1 MSNFAY
7 ASLNDSFNDA
17 ASLASERTLPYERG
31 NKGQSRQ
38 KQERSGVEMTSY
50 SNNTYKESE
59 RKKKNPFA
67 KVMKKG
73 NIHS

>member
-1 MSNFAY
+1 M
-7 ASLNDSFNDA
+7 
-17 ASLASERTLPYERG
+17 PYERSG
-31 NKGQSRQ
+31 KGQSRQ
-38 KQERSGVEMTSY
+38 KQERSGVEMISY
-50 SNNTYKESE
+50 SKESE

>member
-1 MSNFAY
+1 MSNFPY

-17 ASLASERTLPYERG
+17 ASLASERTLPYERS
-31 NKGQSRQ
+31 NKGQGRQ
-38 KQERSGVEMTSY
+38 KQERPGVEMTSY
-50 SNNTYKESE
+50 SKESE

>member
-1 MSNFAY
+1 MSNAVY
-7 ASLNDSFNDA
+7 TSLNDSFNDA
-17 ASLASERTLPYERG
+17 ASLVSERTRPYERS
-31 NKGQSRQ
+31 NQGQSRQ
-38 KQERSGVEMTSY
+38 RQERSGVEMISY
-50 SNNTYKESE
+50 PKESE